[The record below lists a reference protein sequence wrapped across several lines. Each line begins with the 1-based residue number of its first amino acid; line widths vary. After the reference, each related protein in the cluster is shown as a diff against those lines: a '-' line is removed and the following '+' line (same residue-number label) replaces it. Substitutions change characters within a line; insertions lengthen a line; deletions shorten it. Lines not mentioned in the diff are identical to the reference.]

1 MRMKRYVC
9 IDIGGTSIKHGLADE
24 EGHILTRGQ
33 CPTRARE
40 DGAAGIVRKVIEI
53 AGQYRASDR
62 IEGVAVATAGI
73 VDTEN
78 GSIVFAG
85 ERSFPGYTGTKLRAS
100 VEEAC
105 HVPCAVENDVNAAG
119 LGEYWL
125 GAGRNASS
133 VFMMTVGTGI
143 GGCFLL
149 DGKVFHGAGG
159 SAGEIGFLRVHGEN
173 RIFEETAS
181 TRALIER
188 AAAACGADAAKL
200 TGEQIFQMAAEGRKD
215 AAEAIEYM
223 AERLAEGISH
233 VCCLLNPE
241 VILLGGAV
249 MSQEAYLRPLL
260 EKHLEAM
267 VLPVMRRGTR
277 LEFAR
282 LGNDAGMLGALYFLR
297 QRMK

>member
-1 MRMKRYVC
+1 MKRYVC
-9 IDIGGTSIKHGLADE
+9 IDIGGTSIKYGLANEAGDLLERGERPTFACE
-24 EGHILTRGQ
+24 EG
-33 CPTRARE
+33 A
-40 DGAAGIVRKVIEI
+40 DGIVRKVIEI
-53 AGQYRASDR
+53 TKKYQEAHAT
-62 IEGVAVATAGI
+62 EGVAIATAGI
-73 VDTEN
+73 VDTEE

-85 ERSFPGYTGTKLRAS
+85 ERNFPGYMGTRLRDS

-105 HVPCAVENDVNAAG
+105 HIPCAIENDVNAAG

-125 GAGRNASS
+125 GAGKNASS
-133 VFMMTVGTGI
+133 MFMMVVGTGI

-159 SAGEIGFLRVHGEN
+159 SAGEIGFLRLHGKQ
-173 RIFEETAS
+173 RIFEEMAS

-188 AAAACGADAAKL
+188 VAASCHLDASNL
-200 TGEQIFQMAAEGRKD
+200 TGEQVFQMATEGRP
-215 AAEAIEYM
+215 EALEGIETM
-223 AERLAEGISH
+223 AKWLAEGIAQ

-249 MSQEAYLRPLL
+249 MAQEAYLRPLL
-260 EKHLEAM
+260 EKHLETL

-277 LEFAR
+277 LEFAH

-297 QRMK
+297 QRI